1 MRKHEIIEGNRCFFL
16 KMVFLLAVMLFPCVC
31 VAATVTT
38 VAELVSA
45 VSTAN
50 SGGDKAIVLEDG
62 IYTLDSALVIQA
74 DDVTIRSLSGNR
86 SSVTIRGT
94 GMRGSV
100 SHVFFVEGDH
110 FTARD
115 MTLRDVYYHAIQMQI
130 DAQAPIFLNLHIL
143 DTYEQMIKVPYDE
156 TQPERHSD
164 DGLVQDCLF
173 EYSAGIGPQ
182 WYVGGVDGHHA
193 HNWVVRGNTFKNI
206 RSPADDVAEHA
217 IHFWSGSQNTLV
229 EGNTIVNCDRGIGFG
244 LGDRGHV
251 GGIIRNNMI
260 YHDATEGFA
269 DVGIGLES
277 APDAQVYNNTILH
290 ENNYPNAIE
299 YRFAATTGVSI
310 INNLTNRAIA
320 RRDGASG
327 TVSHN
332 VTHGESV
339 WFVSPGRGDLHLATS
354 VADVVDQGI
363 FVTGLVDD
371 FDGDSRPQGTGYDV
385 GADEYIVTGA
395 CPDCSGDEVV
405 IQNVNF
411 PAGKTCE
418 CEGAISINVDS
429 DVTVERD
436 AVVSLIS
443 PLVKIRS
450 RVMVQE
456 GALLT
461 IRQDAH

>member
-1 MRKHEIIEGNRCFFL
+1 MGKYLIIRENRCFFL
-16 KMVFLLAVMLFPCVC
+16 EMMFLAVVLFFPCVC
-31 VAATVTT
+31 VAATVRT
-38 VAELVSA
+38 VAELAAA

-50 SGGDKAIVLEDG
+50 SGGDNVILLEDG

-74 DDVTIRSLSGNR
+74 HGVTIRSLSGNR
-86 SSVTIRGT
+86 GSVTIRGN
-94 GMRGSV
+94 GMTGSV

-130 DAQAPIFLNLHIL
+130 DAQAPTFLNLHIL

-156 TQPERHSD
+156 AQPDRHSD

-182 WYVGGVDGHHA
+182 WYIGGVDGHHA

-244 LGDRGHV
+244 LGNRGHV

-260 YHDATEGFA
+260 YHDVTEGFA

-277 APDAQVYNNTILH
+277 APGAQVYNNTIFQEHAYL
-290 ENNYPNAIE
+290 NAIE
-299 YRFAATTGVSI
+299 YRFAATTGVHI

-332 VTHGESV
+332 VTHGESG
-339 WFVSPGRGDLHLATS
+339 WFVSPVQGDLHLGSS
-354 VADVVDQGI
+354 VADVVDQGV
-363 FVTGLVDD
+363 FVSGLVED

-385 GADEYIVTGA
+385 GADEYSITWV
-395 CPDCSGDEVV
+395 CPDCSSDEVV
-405 IQNVNF
+405 IQNVTF

-418 CEGAISINVDS
+418 CEGAISI
-429 DVTVERD
+429 TVESNVTIEQD
-436 AVVSLIS
+436 AVVSLVS

-450 RVMVQE
+450 RVIVQQ

-461 IRQDAH
+461 IRQGAQ

>member
-1 MRKHEIIEGNRCFFL
+1 MGKHEIIEGNRCFFL

-50 SGGDKAIVLEDG
+50 SGGDKAILLEDG

-94 GMRGSV
+94 GMTGSV

-130 DAQAPIFLNLHIL
+130 DAQSPTFLNLHIL

-156 TQPERHSD
+156 AQPERHSD

-182 WYVGGVDGHHA
+182 WYIGGVDGHHA

-217 IHFWSGSQNTLV
+217 IHFWNGSQNTLV

-260 YHDATEGFA
+260 YHDVTEGFA

-277 APDAQVYNNTILH
+277 APDAQVYNNSILH
-290 ENNYPNAIE
+290 ENSYPNAIE

-320 RRDGASG
+320 LRDGASG

-363 FVTGLVDD
+363 FVSGLVDD

-385 GADEYIVTGA
+385 GADEYIVTGV

-418 CEGAISINVDS
+418 CEAAISISVDS

-461 IRQDAH
+461 VRKGAH